1 MQKTKVK
8 ELIMSYGVP
17 KGTRLLCAV
26 SGGIDSMVMLSLL
39 NEMNYECVVA
49 HCNFRLRG
57 DESDGDEQF
66 VREMC
71 EKMYIPCFVNTF
83 DTHKFADETGLSIQM
98 AARKL
103 RYDWFYELA
112 EKENCSYIAL
122 AHNSDDQVETAILN
136 FARGTGIRGVSGMKP
151 LAGKLFRPLI
161 EVSRADIVQISTED
175 NIPFHNDSTNAT
187 TKYARNKVRHLV
199 IPLLEE
205 INVAAK
211 ENILK
216 SVSYF
221 AETERIMN
229 DYVRRAKEVAMSNS
243 NGLLRIDVAKIMQTA
258 APSTVLFEMLIGEGV
273 PKPLA
278 SESVCLLEAQTGRKC
293 EMDGVEIVRNR
304 EYIEVQK
311 SVGENDESVVT
322 VNAIGELKKYGFEI
336 SFAYCDDDFVFDKN
350 PQVAYIDVKKLKF
363 PLTLRKWN
371 FGDKFMPLGMKGM
384 RKLSDF
390 FKDEKL
396 SQAEKS
402 NVRILES
409 EGKIVWVVGMR
420 IDERFKFDKDTK
432 EVYVLS
438 VKK

>member
-229 DYVRRAKEVAMSNS
+229 DYVRRAKEAAMSSS

-409 EGKIVWVVGMR
+409 DGKIVWVVGMR

-432 EVYVLS
+432 EVYVL
-438 VKK
+438 KNKQ

>member
-49 HCNFRLRG
+49 HCNFGLRG

-199 IPLLEE
+199 I
-205 INVAAK
+205 
-211 ENILK
+211 
-216 SVSYF
+216 
-221 AETERIMN
+221 
-229 DYVRRAKEVAMSNS
+229 
-243 NGLLRIDVAKIMQTA
+243 
-258 APSTVLFEMLIGEGV
+258 
-273 PKPLA
+273 
-278 SESVCLLEAQTGRKC
+278 
-293 EMDGVEIVRNR
+293 
-304 EYIEVQK
+304 
-311 SVGENDESVVT
+311 
-322 VNAIGELKKYGFEI
+322 
-336 SFAYCDDDFVFDKN
+336 
-350 PQVAYIDVKKLKF
+350 
-363 PLTLRKWN
+363 
-371 FGDKFMPLGMKGM
+371 
-384 RKLSDF
+384 
-390 FKDEKL
+390 
-396 SQAEKS
+396 
-402 NVRILES
+402 
-409 EGKIVWVVGMR
+409 
-420 IDERFKFDKDTK
+420 
-432 EVYVLS
+432 
-438 VKK
+438 

>member
-229 DYVRRAKEVAMSNS
+229 DYVRRAKETAMSSS

-278 SESVCLLEAQTGRKC
+278 GESVCLLEAQTGRKC

-396 SQAEKS
+396 SHAEKS

-409 EGKIVWVVGMR
+409 DGKIVWVVGMR

-432 EVYVLS
+432 EVYVL
-438 VKK
+438 KNKQ